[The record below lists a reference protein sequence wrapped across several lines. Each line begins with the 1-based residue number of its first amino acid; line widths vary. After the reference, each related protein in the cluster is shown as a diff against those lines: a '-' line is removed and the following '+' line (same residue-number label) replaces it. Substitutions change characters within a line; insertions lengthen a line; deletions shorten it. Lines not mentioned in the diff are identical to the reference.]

1 MHKGFFRASAVL
13 GLYLMAGNSFAS
25 LPESRMSVKD
35 MPAGTVGLG
44 ASVRGGTSPYVGV
57 SNLASQGAGNT
68 VDLLPLYLYEG
79 EWLFAHG
86 TSAGV
91 HVVKNDW
98 LKVDVLAKYRFNRL
112 EPEANDYFDG
122 MRDRNQTV
130 DGGLSFTID
139 GDWGAFSTTWVNDI
153 LGHHNGY
160 EWDFTYKYAWES
172 GRWFVSPFI
181 SYVYQDQD
189 LTNYYYGVR
198 ANEALPNRPF
208 YQPGSASFWR
218 GGVNA
223 SYQVTSR
230 LMVFSNIASQ
240 HVDSGIFNS
249 PLVSDSQQSAASL
262 GFAYFFGNALDD
274 STKQADSE
282 RSGEWSWRVNTGY
295 QAEGPFTRTLTGTLT
310 RSKDVHAYMA
320 GLTLGKLISDG
331 KYVDYWGR
339 VSFNRR
345 LENGNQSDFGEY
357 NAYVMAMTT
366 GHSPWTREEWIRAGI
381 GFGFSYATKIPY
393 VEQAKQ
399 AKREEN
405 TSHFLNYLEGQFDV
419 PLRLMTDNKAVQNC
433 YVGISL
439 LHRSGIFA
447 KSDILSNVSGGSDMV
462 TGHLE
467 CKR

>member
-1 MHKGFFRASAVL
+1 MYRKFIGPSIVL
-13 GLYLMAGNSFAS
+13 GLYLMADVCFAGV
-25 LPESRMSVKD
+25 PETRMSVTD
-35 MPAGTVGLG
+35 IPAGTVGLG
-44 ASVRGGTSPYVGV
+44 AAIRGGTSPYTGV
-57 SNLASQGAGNT
+57 SNIASQSAGNE

-86 TSAGV
+86 TSAGI
-91 HVVKNDW
+91 HVFDNDW
-98 LKVDVLAKYRFNRL
+98 LKVDVLARYRFNRL
-112 EPEANDYFDG
+112 ESDANDYFEG
-122 MRDRNQTV
+122 LGDRNQTV
-130 DGGLSFTID
+130 DSGVSFTLN
-139 GDWGAFSTTWVNDI
+139 GDWGELSTTWVNDI
-153 LGHHNGY
+153 LGNHNGY

-181 SYVYQDQD
+181 SYIYQDRD
-189 LTNYYYGVR
+189 FTDYYYGVN
-198 ANEALPNRPF
+198 AGEALPNRPF

-249 PLVSDSQQSAASL
+249 PLVDQSQQSAASL
-262 GFAYFFGNALDD
+262 GFAYFFGNAIDD
-274 STKQADSE
+274 STKNRGSG
-282 RSGEWSWRVNTGY
+282 RSGEWSWRLNTGY
-295 QAEGPFTRTLTGTLT
+295 QAEGPFTRTLTGTLR
-310 RSKDVHAYMA
+310 RSKDVHAYMV

-331 KYVDYWGR
+331 KYIDYWGK
-339 VSFNRR
+339 VSANRR

-357 NAYVMAMTT
+357 NAYVMTMTKA
-366 GHSPWTREEWIRAGI
+366 HSPWTQEEWLRAGI
-381 GFGFSYATKIPY
+381 GFGFSYATNIPY
-393 VEQAKQ
+393 VEQVKQ

-419 PLRLMTDNKAVQNC
+419 PLRLMFDNKAVQNC

-439 LHRSGIFA
+439 IHRSGIFA

-462 TGHLE
+462 TGHIE

>member
-1 MHKGFFRASAVL
+1 MYRKFIGPSIVL
-13 GLYLMAGNSFAS
+13 GLYLMADVCFAGV
-25 LPESRMSVKD
+25 PETRMSVTD
-35 MPAGTVGLG
+35 IPAGTVGLG
-44 ASVRGGTSPYVGV
+44 AAIRGGTSPYTGV
-57 SNLASQGAGNT
+57 SNIASQSAGNE

-86 TSAGV
+86 TSAGI
-91 HVVKNDW
+91 HVFDNDW
-98 LKVDVLAKYRFNRL
+98 LKVDVLARYRFNRL
-112 EPEANDYFDG
+112 ESDANDYFEG
-122 MRDRNQTV
+122 LGDRNQTV
-130 DGGLSFTID
+130 DSGVSFTLS
-139 GDWGAFSTTWVNDI
+139 GDWGELSTTWVNDI
-153 LGHHNGY
+153 LGNHNGY

-181 SYVYQDQD
+181 SYIYQDRD
-189 LTNYYYGVR
+189 FTDYYYGVN
-198 ANEALPNRPF
+198 AGEALPNRPF

-249 PLVSDSQQSAASL
+249 PLVDQSQQSAASL
-262 GFAYFFGNALDD
+262 GFAYFFGNAIDD
-274 STKQADSE
+274 STKNRGSG
-282 RSGEWSWRVNTGY
+282 RSGEWSWRLNTGY
-295 QAEGPFTRTLTGTLT
+295 QAEGPFTRTLTGTLR
-310 RSKDVHAYMA
+310 RSKDVHAYMV

-331 KYVDYWGR
+331 KYIDYWGK
-339 VSFNRR
+339 VSANRR

-366 GHSPWTREEWIRAGI
+366 AHSPWTQEEWLRAGI
-381 GFGFSYATKIPY
+381 GFGFSYATNIPY
-393 VEQAKQ
+393 VEQVKQ

-419 PLRLMTDNKAVQNC
+419 PLRLMFDNKAVQNC

-439 LHRSGIFA
+439 IHRSGIFA

-462 TGHLE
+462 TGHIE